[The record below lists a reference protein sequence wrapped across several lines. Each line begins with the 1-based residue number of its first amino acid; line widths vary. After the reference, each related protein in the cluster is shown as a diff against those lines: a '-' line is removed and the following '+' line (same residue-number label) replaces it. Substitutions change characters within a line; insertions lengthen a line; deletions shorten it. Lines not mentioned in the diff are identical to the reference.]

1 MVTGVCYGSAA
12 GGCMVARAAPAQTQR
27 SAASVFPRGATK
39 LSRKGNINHVKMKDQ
54 NG

>member
-12 GGCMVARAAPAQTQR
+12 GGCMVARARALR

>member
-12 GGCMVARAAPAQTQR
+12 GGCMVAQRRAQTQR